1 MPTIGPR
8 PLDVFLKAMPYRLF
22 MGVIFIVCVWWAS
35 IVRGPSQEFFPIY
48 FYVTILLVY
57 AVHQVKI
64 IIINLLL
71 YKFKFGTVSHRLS
84 FSYVRFMARCKEF
97 MGAYHLT
104 EKSGWGVKSIMVS
117 NLPVYR
123 RNATSITV

>member
-22 MGVIFIVCVWWAS
+22 MGVIFMVCVWWAS
-35 IVRGPSQEFFPIY
+35 IVRGPSQEFFPVY

-57 AVHQVKI
+57 AVHQVKM

-71 YKFKFGTVSHRLS
+71 YKFKFGSVCHSPS
-84 FSYVRFMARCKEF
+84 FSCEIYGTVQRIQAK
-97 MGAYHLT
+97 
-104 EKSGWGVKSIMVS
+104 
-117 NLPVYR
+117 NLEAKV
-123 RNATSITV
+123 VQ